1 MEEVSPPWMEEV
13 GPPWVE
19 KLESSCVEK
28 GQHCVPIGWS
38 SGDDPKLSD
47 LMLTD
52 LLVQC
57 RISSDLCEL

>member
-13 GPPWVE
+13 GPSWVE
-19 KLESSCVEK
+19 KLESSWVEK
-28 GQHCVPIGWS
+28 GQHHVLIGWS
-38 SGDDPKLSD
+38 SSDDPK
-47 LMLTD
+47 LTD